1 MKASRLK
8 KTLKKIRALEDT
20 YRALTDEEL
29 AGKTAEFKERIAG
42 GESLDSLLVEAF
54 AVCIEADERILGK
67 RPYDVQV
74 LGAIGLHKGLLVE
87 MNTGEGKTLTA
98 TMPLYLNA
106 LSGKSSMLVTAN
118 GYLAYRD
125 AEEMGPVYEFLG
137 LTVRAG
143 VSETDKEQLTSDQK
157 REIYSA
163 DIVYTTHGT
172 LGFDYL
178 FNNLVSKKEDRFLCE
193 FNYVIIDEADMVLL
207 DAAQMPLVISGSP
220 RVQSNLYEMADFFV
234 TTLKENE
241 DYEIEDQM
249 IWLTK
254 KGVAYAEKFFDIR
267 KFYSAENFELNRH
280 ITLALRAH
288 GIMKEGKD
296 YLVSEENE
304 VILMDNGS
312 GRSAPGMK
320 LRGGQHQAIEQK
332 EKVEVSQDTRSVA
345 SITYQNFFLLF
356 PKMSGMSGTI
366 ADAKKELKKVY
377 KKDIMVIPPNR
388 PLRREDKEDLF
399 FINAKEQLAAALEDV
414 VERHKR
420 GQPVLVVTSTI
431 EDTEE
436 ISRELI
442 KNKISHNVLN
452 ANNAYWEAQII
463 REAGQKNAVTVSTG
477 MAGRGTDIRLG
488 EGVSELGGLAIIAI
502 GRMDNVRLER
512 QIRGRAGRQGDE
524 GVSQFYVCLEDGVVS
539 GFLGE
544 EKLDKLLEKKHI
556 SRFRLKRIINGARR
570 FNEDNGFS
578 SREQAVDYDKVM
590 KYQRNVFYDSRNRL
604 LDGGSLEYS
613 LLKKIAGKNAAQF
626 VKETK
631 KLNRAKVHRYILD
644 NLSYMLEPEHPLL
657 ACLKKKHLS
666 RHKVKRA
673 LTRYAQELIDE
684 RMELFEDE
692 AQQKEFIRL
701 CALQTMDDAWVEEV
715 DYVQQ
720 LQYVISGRQS
730 AQRNPVYEYQNEAY
744 SAFKAMQTE
753 IKKNLIRNFLLGEP
767 GIDEDG
773 KMQILFP

>member
-1 MKASRLK
+1 MKASKLK
-8 KTLKKIRALEDT
+8 GTLNKIRALEDT
-20 YRALTDEEL
+20 YRALSDDEL
-29 AGKTAEFKERIAG
+29 AGKTAEFKSRYKD

-54 AVCIEADERILGK
+54 ATCIEADDRILGK
-67 RPYDVQV
+67 RPYDVQI
-74 LGAIGLHKGLLVE
+74 LGGIGLHKGLLVE

-143 VSETDKEQLTSDQK
+143 CSEDSKDQLSADQK
-157 REIYSA
+157 REIYAA

-178 FNNLVSKKEDRFLCE
+178 FNNLVSRKEDRFLCE
-193 FNYVIIDEADMVLL
+193 FNYVIVDEADLVLL

-220 RVQSNLYEMADFFV
+220 RVQSNLYEVADFFV

-241 DYEIEDQM
+241 DYEIEDKM
-249 IWLTK
+249 IWLTR
-254 KGVAYAEKFFDIR
+254 KGVAYAEKFFNIK

-288 GIMKEGKD
+288 GVMVNGED
-296 YLVSEENE
+296 YIVSEDNE
-304 VILMDNGS
+304 IVLMDNGA
-312 GRSAPGMK
+312 GRCSPGMK

-356 PKMSGMSGTI
+356 PKLSGMSGTI
-366 ADAKKELKKVY
+366 ADAKRELRKVY
-377 KKDIMVIPPNR
+377 KKDVMVIPPNR
-388 PLRREDKEDLF
+388 PLRRVDQKDIY
-399 FINAKEQLAAALEDV
+399 FINSEEQHAAAIGDV
-414 VERHKR
+414 VERNAT

-431 EDTEE
+431 EDTED
-436 ISRELI
+436 ISRELV
-442 KNKISHNVLN
+442 KYKISHNVLN
-452 ANNAYWEAQII
+452 ANSADWEARII
-463 REAGQKNAVTVSTG
+463 SEAGQKGAVTVSTG

-488 EGVSELGGLAIIAI
+488 DGVKELGGLAIIAI
-502 GRMDNVRLER
+502 GRMNNIRLER
-512 QIRGRAGRQGDE
+512 QIRGRAGRQGDP
-524 GVSQFYVCLEDGVVS
+524 GVSQFYVSLEDGVV
-539 GFLGE
+539 GEFLGE
-544 EKLDKLLEKKHI
+544 EKQEKLLKNKHM
-556 SRFRLKRIINGARR
+556 SGFRLKRIIDNARK

-578 SREQAVDYDKVM
+578 SRESAVDYDKVM
-590 KYQRNVFYDSRNRL
+590 KYQRTVFYDSRNRL
-604 LDGGSLEYS
+604 LDGGTLEYS
-613 LLKKIAGKNAAQF
+613 LIRKIARNNIVQF
-626 VKETK
+626 IKENR
-631 KLNRAKVHRYILD
+631 KLTRGIVHRYILD
-644 NLSYMLEPEHPLL
+644 NLTYMLETEDPLL
-657 ACLKKKHLS
+657 ACLKDEHLS
-666 RHKVKRA
+666 RRKVRHA
-673 LTRYAQELIDE
+673 LMKYVQKLIDE
-684 RMELFEDE
+684 RMDAFEDE
-692 AQQKEFIRL
+692 AMLKEYIRL

-744 SAFKAMQTE
+744 LAFEQMQE
-753 IKKNLIRNFLLGEP
+753 GIKKNLLRNFMLGEP
-767 GIDEDG
+767 EISPDG
-773 KMQILFP
+773 NMEILFP

>member
-8 KTLKKIRALEDT
+8 GILNKIKALEAS
-20 YRALTDEEL
+20 YRALSDEEL
-29 AGKTAEFKERIAG
+29 SGKTAEFKERVAR
-42 GESLDSLLVEAF
+42 GESLDSLLAEAF
-54 AVCIEADERILGK
+54 ATCIEADERILGK
-67 RPYDVQV
+67 RPYDVQII
-74 LGAIGLHKGLLVE
+74 GGIGLHKGLLVE

-143 VSETDKEQLTSDQK
+143 VSENDKDQLTSDQK

-178 FNNLVSKKEDRFLCE
+178 FNNLVSRKEDRFLCE
-193 FNYVIIDEADMVLL
+193 FNYVIVDEADMVLL

-234 TTLKENE
+234 TTLKEGV
-241 DYEIEDQM
+241 DYEVEDKM
-249 IWLTK
+249 IWLTR
-254 KGVAYAEKFFDIR
+254 KGVAYAEKYFNVR

-288 GIMKEGKD
+288 GIMAKGKD

-304 VILMDNGS
+304 IVLMDNGS

-345 SITYQNFFLLF
+345 SVTYQNFFLLF
-356 PKMSGMSGTI
+356 PKLSGMSGTI
-366 ADAKKELKKVY
+366 ADARRELKKVY
-377 KKDIMVIPPNR
+377 KKDVMVVPPNR
-388 PLRREDKEDLF
+388 PLRRIDKKDIYF
-399 FINAKEQLAAALEDV
+399 ADMKGQRRAAIEDV
-414 VERHKR
+414 VERHR
-420 GQPVLVVTSTI
+420 TGQPVLVVTSTI

-442 KNKISHNVLN
+442 RCHISHNVLN
-452 ANNAYWEAQII
+452 ANNAYWETQII
-463 REAGQKNAVTVSTG
+463 REAGQKDAVTVSTG

-488 EGVSELGGLAIIAI
+488 EGVAELGGLAIVAI

-512 QIRGRAGRQGDE
+512 QIRGRAGRQGDP
-524 GVSQFYVCLEDGVVS
+524 GVSQFYVSLEDGVVS
-539 GFLGE
+539 EFLGE
-544 EKLDKLLEKKHI
+544 EKLEKLLKKRHI
-556 SRFRLKRIINGARR
+556 SGLRLKRIADSARR

-590 KYQRNVFYDSRNRL
+590 KYQRDVFYDSRNRL
-604 LDGGSLEYS
+604 LDGGSLEYD
-613 LLKKIAGKNAAQF
+613 LLKKLARKNIAQF

-631 KLNRAKVHRYILD
+631 ELTRAKVNRYILD
-644 NLSYMLEPEHPLL
+644 NLTYMLETEDPLL
-657 ACLKKKHLS
+657 ACLKKRHLS
-666 RHKVKRA
+666 RRKVRHA
-673 LTRYAQELIDE
+673 LTEYAQKLIDE
-684 RMELFEDE
+684 RMDAFEDE
-692 AQQKEFIRL
+692 KMLREFIRL

-744 SAFKAMQTE
+744 MAFEKMQAG
-753 IKKNLIRNFLLGEP
+753 IKKNLIRNFMLGEP
-767 GIDEDG
+767 EISQDG
-773 KMQILFP
+773 SMEILFP